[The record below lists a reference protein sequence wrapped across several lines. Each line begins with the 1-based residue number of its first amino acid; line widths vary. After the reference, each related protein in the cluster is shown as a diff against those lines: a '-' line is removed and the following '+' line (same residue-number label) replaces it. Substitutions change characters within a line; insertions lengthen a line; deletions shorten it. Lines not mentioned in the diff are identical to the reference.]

1 MIYIK
6 STYKTN
12 SLNPLQNLNLIN
24 SFLFDSSMEN
34 PENAKFIAKTIVKR
48 ATGRELINFT
58 VETQREFK
66 GIEPDKRGIRL
77 DVLVSVSDPEGNVQE
92 IYDIE
97 PNDYYEVNLVKRTRF
112 YNALTDVKLLHSGT
126 NFSEL
131 SEMITIWIL
140 TYDPFGDNRMI
151 YTVKNIVTDNPHLE
165 YNDGVTNLFLNTKGE
180 TGGSEELK
188 NLLHHMTNT
197 TSDNALDSDLEQIQQ
212 IVDSVKRD
220 REVGERYM
228 SMEKI
233 MKSAEY
239 HGFMAGQEKGMAQG
253 ISQSIQIFVDS
264 MLELDISPSFIKNK
278 LIDKFNLSES
288 EADEYLKNIN

>member
-1 MIYIK
+1 
-6 STYKTN
+6 
-12 SLNPLQNLNLIN
+12 
-24 SFLFDSSMEN
+24 
-34 PENAKFIAKTIVKR
+34 
-48 ATGRELINFT
+48 
-58 VETQREFK
+58 
-66 GIEPDKRGIRL
+66 
-77 DVLVSVSDPEGNVQE
+77 
-92 IYDIE
+92 
-97 PNDYYEVNLVKRTRF
+97 
-112 YNALTDVKLLHSGT
+112 
-126 NFSEL
+126 
-131 SEMITIWIL
+131 MITIWIL

-151 YTVKNIVTDNPHLE
+151 YTVKNIVKDNPHLE

-220 REVGERYM
+220 REVGKRYM

-239 HGFMAGQEKGMAQG
+239 HGFMAVQEKGMAQG

>member
-1 MIYIK
+1 MYHPYTLYIGVNLKYFIPIYNFFYFL
-6 STYKTN
+6 ST
-12 SLNPLQNLNLIN
+12 LQ
-24 SFLFDSSMEN
+24 FSSK
-34 PENAKFIAKTIVKR
+34 NAKFIAKTIVKR

-97 PNDYYEVNLVKRTRF
+97 PNDYYEVNLAKRTRF
-112 YNALTDVKLLHSGT
+112 YNA
-126 NFSEL
+126 
-131 SEMITIWIL
+131 L

-253 ISQSIQIFVDS
+253 IAQGISQSIQIFVDS